1 MDRLLK
7 PKEIAEYLHV
17 DIKRARTLMR
27 TMPCIN
33 VGNSAIKPRLLVAE
47 SDLAAWVESR
57 KAVGNTP
64 ARQRAQRAPRLTV
77 MEGYEADGRLKRR
90 KA

>member
-7 PKEIAEYLHV
+7 PREIAEYLHV

-27 TMPCIN
+27 SMPCIN
-33 VGNSAIKPRLLVAE
+33 VGSSDVKPRLLVAE
-47 SDLAAWVESR
+47 RDLAAWVESR
-57 KAVGNTP
+57 KAVAAAP
-64 ARQRAQRAPRLTV
+64 ARERKGKAPQLRVLD
-77 MEGYEADGRLKRR
+77 GFEADGRLKRR

>member
-1 MDRLLK
+1 MERLLK
-7 PKEIAEYLHV
+7 PIEIAEYLHV

-33 VGNSAIKPRLLVAE
+33 VGSSAVKPRLLVAE
-47 SDLAAWVESR
+47 SDLAAWVEAR
-57 KAVGNTP
+57 KATAAAP
-64 ARQRAQRAPRLTV
+64 ARQRRAAPRLAV
-77 MEGYEADGRLKRR
+77 MEGFEADGRLKRR

>member
-1 MDRLLK
+1 MEKLLK
-7 PKEIAEYLHV
+7 PQEIAEYLHV
-17 DIKRARTLMR
+17 DIKRARELMK

-33 VGNSAIKPRLLVAE
+33 VGTSSIKPRLLVAE
-47 SDLAAWVESR
+47 SDLAAWVEDR
-57 KAVGNTP
+57 KAVGGAP
-64 ARQRAQRAPRLTV
+64 ARKRTQKTARFAV

>member
-1 MDRLLK
+1 MEKLLK
-7 PKEIAEYLHV
+7 PQEIAEYLHV

-33 VGNSAIKPRLLVAE
+33 VGNSAVKPRLLVAE
-47 SDLAAWVESR
+47 SDLVAWVEAR
-57 KAVGNTP
+57 KATAGVS
-64 ARQRAQRAPRLTV
+64 ARERKARAPQLRV
-77 MEGYEADGRLKRR
+77 MEGFEPDGRLKRR